1 MLIEVRE
8 STEIEEMY
16 GPDSTDAL
24 LVSALD
30 FTSGA
35 KVFTDRKVKAI
46 KERPTRM
53 LPYILWWDLKVF
65 DFRKLTTMLFR
76 LYIILKI
83 STRVLFLI

>member
-30 FTSGA
+30 VTSGA
-35 KVFTDRKVKAI
+35 KVFTVMKARAI
-46 KERPTRM
+46 KERPTKI
-53 LPYILWWDLKVF
+53 LP
-65 DFRKLTTMLFR
+65 
-76 LYIILKI
+76 
-83 STRVLFLI
+83 

>member
-1 MLIEVRE
+1 MEATVSLDIDIV
-8 STEIEEMY
+8 Y
-16 GPDSTDAL
+16 GPTVSEMFW
-24 LVSALD
+24 VSALD
-30 FTSGA
+30 FMSGA
-35 KVFTDRKVKAI
+35 KVLTVRKVKDR

-53 LPYILWWDLKVF
+53 LPYILWRDLKVF